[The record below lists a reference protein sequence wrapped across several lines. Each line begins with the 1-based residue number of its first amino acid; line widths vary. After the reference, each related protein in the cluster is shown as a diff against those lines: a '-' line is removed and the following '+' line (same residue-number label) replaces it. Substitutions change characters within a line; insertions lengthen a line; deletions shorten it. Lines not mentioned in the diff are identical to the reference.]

1 MAEEE
6 LRDSALEYHRLPT
19 PGKIGIVA
27 TKPLA
32 NQRDLALAYSPGVAA
47 ACMAIA
53 ADPAEASTLTARSNL
68 VAVIT
73 NGTAVLGL
81 GSIGPL
87 AAKPV
92 MEGKAVLFKK
102 FAGIDVFDIEVAERD
117 PGKFVEVVAALE
129 PTFGGINLEDIK
141 APECF
146 EIEAKLRQR
155 LKIPV
160 FHDDQHGT
168 AIIVGAAIRNG
179 LRLVGKE
186 LGQVKLVASGA
197 GAAALACL
205 DLLVD
210 MGLPVANII
219 VTDKYGVVWRG
230 RKEEMDPRK
239 ERYAKETNARTL
251 GEVMGGADIFLGLSA
266 PNVLKPEMVAKMAE
280 RPLILALANPD
291 SEIKPEVAKAV
302 RPDAIIATG
311 RTDYPNQ
318 VNNVLCFPFIFRGA
332 LDVGAT
338 AINEAMKLACVEAL
352 ADLALAEPSDVV
364 AAAYGDAQLTFGPD
378 YLIPKPFDPRL
389 ILQLAPAVAK
399 AAMDSGVATRPIAD
413 FDAYRQRLSQFV
425 FRSGL
430 AMKPVFDHARA
441 DPKRLVYAEGEDER
455 VLRAVQQ
462 ALENGLVKP
471 IIVGRRE
478 VVRRRIEKLNLRL
491 ELDRDVALVDPESD
505 PRYHEYWTTYHRLM
519 ERKGVSPDFAR
530 ALVRTRSTVIAA
542 LMLRR
547 GEADAMLCGAIGQ
560 YHRHLRHLVDILG
573 LVPGASAPAALSA
586 LIMQK
591 GIFFLCDT
599 YVVDDPTAEQVVEM
613 AMRAADAV
621 RHFGIEPKVAL
632 LSHSNF
638 GSGDTPSARKMRQA
652 VALLRQRAPNLEAE
666 GEMHA
671 DAALSEEIRRHIFPN
686 ALLKGQANLLIMP
699 NLDAANIAFNTVKV
713 LGDGQAVGPILLG
726 INGAAHV
733 VTPSITVRGLL
744 NMTAIAVYDAQ
755 VSVEAKAKA

>member
-1 MAEEE
+1 MAEE
-6 LRDSALEYHRLPT
+6 LRDSALEYHRVPT

-53 ADPAEASTLTARSNL
+53 ADPKEASTLTARSNL

-117 PGKFVEVVAALE
+117 PQKFVEVVAALE

-146 EIEAKLRQR
+146 EIEAELRQR

-179 LRLVGKE
+179 LRLVGKQ
-186 LGQVKLVASGA
+186 LSQMKLVASGA

-210 MGLPVANII
+210 MGLPVENII

-239 ERYAKETNARTL
+239 ERYAKDTNARTL
-251 GEVMGGADIFLGLSA
+251 GEVIGGADIFLGLSA
-266 PNVLKPEMVAKMAE
+266 PDVLKPEMVAKMAE
-280 RPLILALANPD
+280 KPLILALANPD

-399 AAMDSGVATRPIAD
+399 AAMDSGVATRPIED
-413 FDAYRQRLSQFV
+413 FAAYRQRLSQFV

-491 ELDRDVALVDPESD
+491 KLDKDVGLVDPESD

-586 LIMQK
+586 LILQK

-599 YVVDDPTAEQVVEM
+599 SVVDEPSAEQVVEM
-613 AMRAADAV
+613 TMRAADAV

-638 GSGDTPSARKMRQA
+638 GSADTPGARKMRHA
-652 VALLRQRAPNLEAE
+652 MALLRQRAPQLQAE

-671 DAALSEEIRRHIFPN
+671 DAALSEEIRQRIFPN
-686 ALLKGQANLLIMP
+686 ALLKGPANLLIMP
-699 NLDAANIAFNTVKV
+699 SLDAANIAFNTVKV

-726 INGAAHV
+726 VNGAAHV

-744 NMTAIAVYDAQ
+744 NMTAIAAYDAQ
-755 VSVEAKAKA
+755 VSVEATATG

>member
-1 MAEEE
+1 MAEE
-6 LRDSALEYHRLPT
+6 LHDSALEYHRLPT

-53 ADPAEASTLTARSNL
+53 ADPTEASTLTARSNL

-117 PGKFVEVVAALE
+117 PDKFVEVVAALE

-146 EIEAKLRQR
+146 EIEAKLRRR

-179 LRLVGKE
+179 LRLVGKD
-186 LGQVKLVASGA
+186 LRRMKLVASGA

-210 MGLPVANII
+210 MGLPVENII

-251 GEVMGGADIFLGLSA
+251 GEVIGGADVFLGLSA

-280 RPLILALANPD
+280 KPLILALANPD
-291 SEIKPEVAKAV
+291 SEIKPELAKAV

-364 AAAYGDAQLTFGPD
+364 AAAYGDTQLTFGPD

-399 AAMDSGVATRPIAD
+399 AAMDSGVATRPIED
-413 FDAYRQRLSQFV
+413 FAAYRQRLSQFV

-491 ELDRDVALVDPESD
+491 QLDKDVALVDPESD

-586 LIMQK
+586 LILPK

-613 AMRAADAV
+613 ALRAADAV

-638 GSGDTPSARKMRQA
+638 GSADTPGARKMRQA
-652 VALLRQRAPNLEAE
+652 MALLRQRAPNLEAE

-671 DAALSEEIRRHIFPN
+671 DAALAEEIRRRIFPN
-686 ALLKGQANLLIMP
+686 ALLKGTANLLIMP
-699 NLDAANIAFNTVKV
+699 SLDAANIAFNTVKV

-726 INGAAHV
+726 LNGAAHV

-755 VSVEAKAKA
+755 VSVEARARG

>member
-1 MAEEE
+1 
-6 LRDSALEYHRLPT
+6 
-19 PGKIGIVA
+19 
-27 TKPLA
+27 
-32 NQRDLALAYSPGVAA
+32 
-47 ACMAIA
+47 
-53 ADPAEASTLTARSNL
+53 
-68 VAVIT
+68 
-73 NGTAVLGL
+73 
-81 GSIGPL
+81 
-87 AAKPV
+87 
-92 MEGKAVLFKK
+92 
-102 FAGIDVFDIEVAERD
+102 
-117 PGKFVEVVAALE
+117 
-129 PTFGGINLEDIK
+129 
-141 APECF
+141 
-146 EIEAKLRQR
+146 
-155 LKIPV
+155 
-160 FHDDQHGT
+160 
-168 AIIVGAAIRNG
+168 
-179 LRLVGKE
+179 
-186 LGQVKLVASGA
+186 
-197 GAAALACL
+197 
-205 DLLVD
+205 
-210 MGLPVANII
+210 
-219 VTDKYGVVWRG
+219 G

-251 GEVMGGADIFLGLSA
+251 GEVIGGADIFLGLSA
-266 PNVLKPEMVAKMAE
+266 PDVLKPDMVAKMAE
-280 RPLILALANPD
+280 KPLILALANPD

-364 AAAYGDAQLTFGPD
+364 AAAYGETPLTFGPD

-399 AAMDSGVATRPIAD
+399 AAMESGVATRPIED
-413 FDAYRQRLSQFV
+413 FAAYRQRLTQFV

-455 VLRAVQQ
+455 VLRSVQQ

-491 ELDRDVALVDPESD
+491 QLDKDVALVDPESD
-505 PRYHEYWTTYHRLM
+505 PRYHEYWKLYHGIM
-519 ERKGVSPDFAR
+519 QRKGISPDYAR
-530 ALVRTRSTVIAA
+530 ALVRTRNSIIAA
-542 LMLRR
+542 LMVRR

-560 YHRHLRHLVDILG
+560 YHRHLRHVVDILG

-586 LIMQK
+586 LILPQK
-591 GIFFLCDT
+591 GIYFFCDT
-599 YVVDDPTAEQVVEM
+599 YVVDEPSAEQVVEM
-613 AMRAADAV
+613 TLRAAEAV

-632 LSHSNF
+632 LSQSNF
-638 GSGDTPSARKMRQA
+638 GSADTPAARKMRHA
-652 VALLRQRAPNLEAE
+652 LALLRQRAPDLQAE

-671 DAALSEEIRRHIFPN
+671 DAALSEEIRRRIFPD
-686 ALLKGQANLLIMP
+686 ALLKGAANLLIMP
-699 NLDAANIAFNTVKV
+699 SLDAANIAFNTVKV

-755 VSVEAKAKA
+755 VSVEARARG

>member
-1 MAEEE
+1 
-6 LRDSALEYHRLPT
+6 
-19 PGKIGIVA
+19 
-27 TKPLA
+27 
-32 NQRDLALAYSPGVAA
+32 
-47 ACMAIA
+47 
-53 ADPAEASTLTARSNL
+53 
-68 VAVIT
+68 
-73 NGTAVLGL
+73 
-81 GSIGPL
+81 
-87 AAKPV
+87 
-92 MEGKAVLFKK
+92 
-102 FAGIDVFDIEVAERD
+102 
-117 PGKFVEVVAALE
+117 
-129 PTFGGINLEDIK
+129 
-141 APECF
+141 
-146 EIEAKLRQR
+146 
-155 LKIPV
+155 
-160 FHDDQHGT
+160 
-168 AIIVGAAIRNG
+168 
-179 LRLVGKE
+179 
-186 LGQVKLVASGA
+186 
-197 GAAALACL
+197 
-205 DLLVD
+205 
-210 MGLPVANII
+210 
-219 VTDKYGVVWRG
+219 
-230 RKEEMDPRK
+230 
-239 ERYAKETNARTL
+239 
-251 GEVMGGADIFLGLSA
+251 
-266 PNVLKPEMVAKMAE
+266 
-280 RPLILALANPD
+280 
-291 SEIKPEVAKAV
+291 
-302 RPDAIIATG
+302 
-311 RTDYPNQ
+311 
-318 VNNVLCFPFIFRGA
+318 VLCFPFIFRGA